1 MEPDLKKEEH
11 KEDHKFLKGA
21 LCGALVMLCVI
32 SALSGI
38 KSLTGNFHGSHSIS
52 AAGKKGEF
60 PEEKLGVIREVMDKY
75 YLHADD
81 IDDEALTEEICAGYV
96 SGLGDPYS
104 AYYTEEEAKELLQGI
119 SGEYSGIGAALS
131 KNNETNAVTITNV
144 YEDSP
149 AEEAGMEE
157 GDILLEVDGHEVT
170 GEDLNQ
176 VVAWIKGEEGTEVK
190 LHMLRDSQEM
200 DLTAV
205 RRMIE
210 VQTVT
215 CEMKDS
221 GVGYIRVSE
230 FDAVTYEQFKD
241 ALKTLDDEGMKGLV
255 IDLRSN
261 PGGNLTVVLDM
272 LGQILPKGTIVTT
285 ENRNG
290 KDEEYYCDG
299 THEFTKPLAVLVNG
313 YSASASEIFSG
324 AVQDYKKGK
333 IVGTTT
339 YGKGVVQEVLGL
351 SDGSYLKITISEYF
365 LPSGRSID
373 KIGITPDVEVEY
385 EPDEE
390 NPEADN
396 QLERAIE
403 VVREELL
410 R

>member
-1 MEPDLKKEEH
+1 MEPDLKNEDQREE
-11 KEDHKFLKGA
+11 HKFLKGA

-32 SALSGI
+32 SAFSGL
-38 KSLTGNFHGSHSIS
+38 KSLTGNFFRPRAIS
-52 AAGKKGEF
+52 AAGKEGEF
-60 PEEKLGVIREVMDKY
+60 PEEKLEVIREVMDQY

-81 IDDEALTEEICAGYV
+81 IDDEALAEGICAGYV

-144 YEDSP
+144 YKDSP

-241 ALKTLDDEGMKGLV
+241 ALKTLDDEGMEGLV

-272 LGQILPKGTIVTT
+272 LGQILPEGTIVTT

-299 THEFTKPLAVLVNG
+299 THEFQKPLAVLVNG

-373 KIGITPDVEVEY
+373 KVGITPDVEVEY

-403 VVREELL
+403 VVREEL
-410 R
+410 

>member
-38 KSLTGNFHGSHSIS
+38 KSLTGNFPGSHSIS

-81 IDDEALTEEICAGYV
+81 IDDEALTEGICAGYV

-157 GDILLEVDGHEVT
+157 GDILLQVDEHEVT

-190 LHMLRDSQEM
+190 LNMLRDSEELE
-200 DLTAV
+200 LTAV

-210 VQTVT
+210 VQTVSY
-215 CEMKDS
+215 EMKDS
-221 GVGYIRVSE
+221 GIGYIRVSE
-230 FDAVTYEQFKD
+230 FDTVTYEQFKD
-241 ALKTLDDEGMKGLV
+241 ALAALDKEGMQGLV

-272 LGQILPKGTIVTT
+272 LGQILPEGTIVTT
-285 ENRNG
+285 ENRDG

-373 KIGITPDVEVEY
+373 KVGITPDVEVEY

-403 VVREELL
+403 AVREEL
-410 R
+410 

>member
-1 MEPDLKKEEH
+1 MEPDLM

-32 SALSGI
+32 SAVGGIRSLSD
-38 KSLTGNFHGSHSIS
+38 NFTKPHAIS
-52 AAGKKGEF
+52 GTDKKGGF
-60 PEEKLGVIREVMDKY
+60 PEEKLEVIREVMDEY

-81 IDDEALTEEICAGYV
+81 IDEEALIEGICAGYV

-104 AYYTEEEAKELLQGI
+104 AYYTEEEARELLQGI
-119 SGEYSGIGAALS
+119 SGEYSGIGAGLS
-131 KNNETNAVTITNV
+131 KNNETNAVTITTV
-144 YEDSP
+144 YKDSP

-157 GDILLEVDGHEVT
+157 GDILLQVDGHEVT

-176 VVAWIKGEEGTEVK
+176 VVAWIKGEEGTQVK
-190 LHMLRDSQEM
+190 LNMLRDSEELE
-200 DLTAV
+200 LTAV

-210 VQTVT
+210 VQTVSY
-215 CEMKDS
+215 EMKDS
-221 GVGYIRVSE
+221 RIGYIRVSE
-230 FDAVTYEQFKD
+230 FDVVTYEQFKD
-241 ALKTLDDEGMKGLV
+241 ALRALDEQGMEGLV

-261 PGGNLTVVLDM
+261 PGGNLTVVMDM
-272 LGQILPKGTIVTT
+272 LGQILPRGTIVTT
-285 ENRNG
+285 ENRDG

-299 THEFTKPLAVLVNG
+299 SHEFKKPLAVLVNG

-373 KIGITPDVEVEY
+373 KVGITPDVEVEY

-396 QLERAIE
+396 QLDKAME
-403 VVREELL
+403 VVRKEL
-410 R
+410 